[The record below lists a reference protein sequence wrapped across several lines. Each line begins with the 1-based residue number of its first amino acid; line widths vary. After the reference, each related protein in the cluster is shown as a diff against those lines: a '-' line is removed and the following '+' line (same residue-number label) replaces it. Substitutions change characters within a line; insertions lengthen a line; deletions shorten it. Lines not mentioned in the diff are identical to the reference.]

1 MPMLNGEK
9 IREFRDSIGLTQAEF
24 VEYLAKRAPKSEDK
38 SLIDWIERR
47 AHEGNPDPLSAGW
60 VSRIENNKV
69 NVRPITARFIATGMG
84 LEVND
89 ILNISSEGRN
99 EDTPKASTGY
109 HAVPAVLTSDI
120 LYQGPDRMASIELEE
135 ITAHRFSDD
144 AVTVLGYGTL
154 EQYQL
159 ITLMKKWA
167 GGGLSELLDWGGTNS
182 SNALFV
188 YKPGLGFLVG
198 PKGEP
203 FMLISGSGSRVRLE
217 FITGRSEELVVAE

>member
-1 MPMLNGEK
+1 
-9 IREFRDSIGLTQAEF
+9 
-24 VEYLAKRAPKSEDK
+24 
-38 SLIDWIERR
+38 
-47 AHEGNPDPLSAGW
+47 
-60 VSRIENNKV
+60 
-69 NVRPITARFIATGMG
+69 
-84 LEVND
+84 
-89 ILNISSEGRN
+89 
-99 EDTPKASTGY
+99 
-109 HAVPAVLTSDI
+109 
-120 LYQGPDRMASIELEE
+120 MASIELEE

-167 GGGLSELLDWGGTNS
+167 GGGLRELLDWGGTNS